1 MFLAAIAFAARGE
14 LTGERPA
21 GLSQLASLGVY
32 ALMVLV
38 ILGVLMFLTTWLG
51 GRRPS
56 PEKDMPYESGVIP
69 TGSRAPEAPG
79 AVLPGRHIL
88 HHIRP

>member
-1 MFLAAIAFAARGE
+1 MTTYLLPLNFIDICIPTGTDMFLAAIAFAARGE

-38 ILGVLMFLTTWLG
+38 IRSPDVPHYVA
-51 GRRPS
+51 GRQKAQP
-56 PEKDMPYESGVIP
+56 
-69 TGSRAPEAPG
+69 
-79 AVLPGRHIL
+79 
-88 HHIRP
+88 